1 MKIRR
6 TGAEVFHANVHD
18 EADSLFSQF
27 CKRDSET
34 VGLENMHRWL
44 NMWHWNLFRCGVEV
58 YGMRCRKIL
67 SE

>member
-34 VGLENMHRWL
+34 VGLENMHR
-44 NMWHWNLFRCGVEV
+44 
-58 YGMRCRKIL
+58 
-67 SE
+67 